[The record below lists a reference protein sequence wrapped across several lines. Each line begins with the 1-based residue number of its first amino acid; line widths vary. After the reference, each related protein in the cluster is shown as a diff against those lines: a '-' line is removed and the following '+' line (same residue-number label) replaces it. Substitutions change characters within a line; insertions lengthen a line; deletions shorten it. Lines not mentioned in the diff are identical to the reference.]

1 MALIQ
6 CPECGKEISS
16 ESEVCIHCGYPIK
29 EKGITEKEQEP
40 VIQRTKPGPSQT
52 ASGIKKKKIG
62 IIAALAIGIAAMIVV
77 LLQILPK
84 PKINNMKMPYGI
96 EYGMSLSVATAQIK
110 DSGLQL
116 KYALTDST
124 NCFDS
129 SYVYGIKTEH
139 STLTYYSNGMLEV
152 THFFTDSGHNT
163 DNPGPE
169 YQRILSQLKD
179 EYGEPTDTSKGG
191 YLWVHDRYS
200 FSLSYYKQGKYTIN
214 YLCYPNK
221 IE

>member
-1 MALIQ
+1 MALIK

-16 ESEVCIHCGYPIK
+16 ESEMCIHCGYPIK
-29 EKGITEKEQEP
+29 GKGITEKDHDAQ
-40 VIQRTKPGPSQT
+40 QRKPGPSKI
-52 ASGIKKKKIG
+52 ASSLKKKKIRL
-62 IIAALAIGIAAMIVV
+62 IAALVIGIVALIVI

-96 EYGMSLSVATAQIK
+96 EYGMSLNAATAQMK
-110 DSGLQL
+110 DSGFQM

-124 NCFDS
+124 NSFDS
-129 SYVYGIKTEH
+129 SYVYGVKTNN
-139 STLTYYSNGMLEV
+139 SVLGCYSSGMIEL
-152 THFFTDSGHNT
+152 THFFTDSGYNT

-200 FSLSYYKQGKYTIN
+200 FSLSYYKQGAYSIN
-214 YLCYPNK
+214 YLCHPNK
-221 IE
+221 IN